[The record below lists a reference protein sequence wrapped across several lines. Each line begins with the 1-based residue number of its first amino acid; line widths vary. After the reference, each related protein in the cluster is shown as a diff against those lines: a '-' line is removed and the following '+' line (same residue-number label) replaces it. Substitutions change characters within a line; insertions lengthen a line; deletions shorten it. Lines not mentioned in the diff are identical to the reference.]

1 MLAVEPASSSAKPSG
16 RFSAGDRSI
25 HMTSMISTTQVLT
38 TERLTLR
45 PWRVDDAQAALD
57 VYGHAEVTR
66 WLSPEMDQVSDLAAM
81 RLLLQQWIAED
92 ARLAAPAGRW
102 AIQRNHDDRVI
113 GGAIL
118 LPLPPGNEDLEIGWQ
133 LHPDAWGNGY
143 ASEATHALATWAFSR
158 DVHEIFAVLRPGNA
172 RAAATVRHNGMHW
185 VGETT
190 KYFGTDLQVFRL
202 RMADLDRTAPEG
214 HHPPNLSRD

>member
-1 MLAVEPASSSAKPSG
+1 MGTTSPSSSSNTKE
-16 RFSAGDRSI
+16 
-25 HMTSMISTTQVLT
+25 LT

-66 WLSPEMDQVSDLAAM
+66 WLSPDMDSVPNLAAM

-92 ARLAAPAGRW
+92 ARLPAPAGRW
-102 AIQRNHDDRVI
+102 AIHRNTDGRVI

-133 LHPDAWGNGY
+133 LHPDTWGNGY
-143 ASEATHALATWAFSR
+143 ATETTHALATWAFSQ
-158 DVHEIFAVLRPGNA
+158 DVQEIFAVVRPGNA
-172 RAAATVRHNGMHW
+172 RAAATVRNNGMHW

-190 KYFGTDLQVFRL
+190 KYFGVDLQVYRL
-202 RMADLDRTAPEG
+202 RMADLNRTAPEG
-214 HHPPNLSRD
+214 HHPPTLNH